1 MKRIR
6 IAALWISVLLL
17 IGGCGGGNQEPL
29 TSISVAEDNNFTGT
43 YQIRDDNCDGNVI
56 NSFKINMSETSLTII
71 DSGGVEG
78 VVDGDVFGTSEKV
91 LRDNTPIIEIDFLQ
105 CIGWLIRSEEQAF
118 ESQSSRNINTETG
131 DLLIRC
137 SRVFSNGTCYLSYAR
152 TARR

>member
-6 IAALWISVLLL
+6 IASLWILILLL
-17 IGGCGGGNQEPL
+17 IGGCGGNQEPL

-43 YQIRDDNCDGNVI
+43 YQIRDDNCDGDVI

-118 ESQSSRNINTETG
+118 ESQSNYNINTETG

-137 SRVFSNGTCYLSYAR
+137 SRVFSNGTCYLAYAR